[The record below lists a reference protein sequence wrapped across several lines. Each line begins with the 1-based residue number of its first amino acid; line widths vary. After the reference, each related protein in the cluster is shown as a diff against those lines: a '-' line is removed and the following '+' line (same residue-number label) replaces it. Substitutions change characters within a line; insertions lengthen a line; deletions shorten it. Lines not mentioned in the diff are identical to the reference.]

1 MPDVFRK
8 KREVYL
14 VSRRVND
21 EQTIVGVSA
30 TFRAAYK
37 VGCFDLAIA
46 KPNLSEVQARR
57 KRRKEKEVW
66 IYNALEFQSFEEA
79 FFSPVGKTLKIERI
93 PILRS

>member
-8 KREVYL
+8 KREIYL
-14 VSRRVND
+14 VSKKVDDR
-21 EQTIVGVSA
+21 QQIVGVAS
-30 TFRAAYK
+30 TFRSAYK

-66 IYNALEFQSFEEA
+66 LFNVLEFQSFEEA
-79 FFSPVGKTLKIERI
+79 FFSPIGKTLKIEKI
-93 PILRS
+93 PILKS